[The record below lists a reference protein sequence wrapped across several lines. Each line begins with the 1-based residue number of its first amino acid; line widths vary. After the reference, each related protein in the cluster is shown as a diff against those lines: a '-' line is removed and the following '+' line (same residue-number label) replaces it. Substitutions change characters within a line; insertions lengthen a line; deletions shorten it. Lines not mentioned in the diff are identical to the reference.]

1 MNPGGGLRRLLRG
14 GAGVAVAM
22 AVLNVTTYGFT
33 ILAARALGPAEYSA
47 VAALMGLLL
56 VINVVSLGLQAT
68 GARQVAAAPEAREAI
83 EARILRAGRR
93 SGLALTLA
101 CLALSPLATAVLELS
116 SPLPAVF
123 VALAAA
129 PLSMMGAQAGV
140 FQGEEHWG
148 PLSAIYVAAGSG
160 RLLLGGLGLLLL
172 GDATGA
178 MAGVAVGAVVPV
190 VVGAAVLRRRRAAP
204 APRSSTRVVLRE
216 VAHNSHALLAFF
228 ALSNVDVVLARVVLD
243 AENAG
248 LYAGGLILTKA
259 VLFLPQFVVVVAFP
273 RMASGADRTR
283 ATRLSLLATAGI
295 GVVATAGAA
304 VLSGLAVV
312 FVGGEAYRDIEPLIW
327 VFAAVGTLLA
337 MIQILV
343 YQVVADQHRRAV
355 LVVWAGMVA
364 LLAAAP
370 LATTEPRLLVAVA
383 AVDVLVL
390 LGLMVAMR
398 TRRVETAAPVP
409 GVPDVSENAG

>member
-1 MNPGGGLRRLLRG
+1 MNAGGGLRRLLRG

-22 AVLNVTTYGFT
+22 AVLNLTTYGFT

-93 SGLALTLA
+93 SGLALALV
-101 CLALSPLATAVLELS
+101 CLALAPVVTIVLDLTSPLA
-116 SPLPAVF
+116 AVF

-140 FQGEEHWG
+140 FQGEEDWG
-148 PLSAIYVAAGSG
+148 PLSAIYVAAGTG
-160 RLLLGGLGLLLL
+160 RLVLGGLGLLLL

-190 VVGAAVLRRRRAAP
+190 LVGARVLRRRRTAP
-204 APRSSTRVVLRE
+204 APPSSTRVVLRE
-216 VAHNSHALLAFF
+216 VGHNSHALLAFF

-283 ATRLSLLATAGI
+283 ATRLSLLATAVI
-295 GVVATAGAA
+295 GAVATAGAA
-304 VLSGLAVV
+304 LLSGLAVV
-312 FVGGEAYRDIEPLIW
+312 FVGGAAYREIEPLVW

-355 LVVWAGMVA
+355 LVLWAGMAA

-370 LATTEPRLLVAVA
+370 VATTEPRLLAAVA

-390 LGLMVAMR
+390 VGLLVATR
-398 TRRVETAAPVP
+398 TRRDEAAAPVP
-409 GVPDVSENAG
+409 GVRDLTENAG

>member
-1 MNPGGGLRRLLRG
+1 MTGGGGLRRLLKG

-33 ILAARALGPAEYSA
+33 ILAARLLGPAEYSA

-68 GARQVAAAPEAREAI
+68 GARQVAAAPEAREEI

-93 SGLALTLA
+93 SGLV
-101 CLALSPLATAVLELS
+101 LALVCLLLAPVVTLVLDLS
-116 SPLPAVF
+116 SPLPALL

-129 PLSMMGAQAGV
+129 PLSLMGAQAGV
-140 FQGEEHWG
+140 LQGEEHWG
-148 PLSAIYVAAGSG
+148 PLSAIYVAAGTG
-160 RLLLGGLGLLLL
+160 RLVLGGLGLLLL

-190 VVGAAVLRRRRAAP
+190 LVGSWVLRRRRSAP
-204 APRSSTRVVLRE
+204 VARSSTRMILRE

-259 VLFLPQFVVVVAFP
+259 VLFLPQFVVVIAFP
-273 RMASGADRTR
+273 RMASGADRSR
-283 ATRLSLLATAGI
+283 ATRLSLLATALI
-295 GVVATAGAA
+295 GAVATAGAA

-312 FVGGEAYRDIEPLIW
+312 FVGGSAYRDIEPLIW

-355 LVVWAGMVA
+355 LVVWAGLVA
-364 LLAAAP
+364 LLAATP
-370 LATTEPRLLVAVA
+370 LAATEPRLLLAVAV
-383 AVDVLVL
+383 VDVLVL
-390 LGLMVAMR
+390 AGLLAA
-398 TRRVETAAPVP
+398 TRSRRSDSPAPVP
-409 GVPDVSENAG
+409 GVAETSR